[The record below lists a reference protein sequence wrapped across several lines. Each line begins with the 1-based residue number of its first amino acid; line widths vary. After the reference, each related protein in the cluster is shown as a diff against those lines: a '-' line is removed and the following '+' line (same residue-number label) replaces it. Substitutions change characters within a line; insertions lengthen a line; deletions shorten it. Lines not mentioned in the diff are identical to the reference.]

1 MELSPGD
8 RVTGRVIKIMPFGAF
23 VALDSPENAD
33 LVGLVKI
40 PEISWQPIHHPED
53 VLTEGQNVEVEI
65 LAFGPVKGQISLS
78 IKRCQKPE
86 TSE

>member
-1 MELSPGD
+1 MGLSTGD
-8 RVTGRVIKIMPFGAF
+8 RVTGCVIKIMPFGAF
-23 VALDSPENAD
+23 VALNSPENAD

-40 PEISWQPIHHPED
+40 PEISWRRISHPQE
-53 VLTEGQNVEVEI
+53 VLAVGQIVEVEI